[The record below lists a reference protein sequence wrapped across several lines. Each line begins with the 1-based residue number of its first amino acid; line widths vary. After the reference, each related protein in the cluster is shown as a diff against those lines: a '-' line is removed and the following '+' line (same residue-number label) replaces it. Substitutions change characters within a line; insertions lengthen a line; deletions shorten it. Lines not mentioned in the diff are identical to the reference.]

1 MSFTNSAESLR
12 ARLHVSEVKTPA
24 LIGVCVA
31 ALVAVV
37 LIFQSVAGLMTSSRT
52 EIVREE
58 AAQSESVEQADGDVK
73 APAAE
78 VFIHVTGA
86 VVAPGMYSVA
96 DGSRVQTAI
105 DAAGGFSEDADTAAI
120 NLARAVADGEQI
132 IVPTME
138 ESQVASLAAASGAS
152 GGGSSSGIAS
162 GNAATVGGKVNI
174 NTADAAALDTL
185 PGIGPSTAEKI
196 IADREAN
203 GPFVTIEDLQRVSG
217 IGEKKYASL
226 LDSICV
232 G

>member
-1 MSFTNSAESLR
+1 MSFTDSAESLR

-58 AAQSESVEQADGDVK
+58 AAQSESVEQADGDAK
-73 APAAE
+73 APAME

-96 DGSRVQTAI
+96 DDSRVQTAI

-138 ESQVASLAAASGAS
+138 ESQAASLAAASGAS

-162 GNAATVGGKVNI
+162 RNAATVGGKVNI